1 MKSEYERDHERDYRK
16 HEPPPPSPF
25 LPHTRIQWAWDSTSL
40 GWLKECPRKYQYSMI
55 EGWRPKQPSIHLHFG
70 LLYHAALELY
80 DRLRSK
86 GATHDDALVAV
97 TWQAMR
103 DSWPWDF
110 EPLERDTK
118 NRATLIRSIVWYLE
132 EFADDPCETVILQNG
147 KPAVELSFKMELDY
161 GPSGELGGQP
171 YVLCGHLDRVVTLN
185 GSTYVSDRK
194 TTSNTPGAYY
204 FDGFAPDNQMSLYSI
219 AARVVYHTPVS
230 GIIIDAVQVAVG
242 FSRFSRGFTYR
253 SAAQLDEWLA
263 GTRYWLDLA
272 VQYAKAGYWPMND
285 KSCHH
290 YGGCPFRRVCSKSP
304 EVRSVFLES
313 DFRREPWN
321 PLQTR

>member
-70 LLYHAALELY
+70 LLYHAALEFY
-80 DRLRSK
+80 DRLRTE
-86 GATHDDALVAV
+86 GAPHNAALIAA
-97 TWQAMR
+97 TRQALC

-132 EFADDPCETVILQNG
+132 EFADDPCETVVLQNG

-161 GPSGELGGQP
+161 GPSGHLGGQP

-185 GSTYVSDRK
+185 GGTYICDRK
-194 TTSNTPGAYY
+194 TTSSTPGAYY
-204 FDGFAPDNQMSLYSI
+204 FDGFAPDNQMSLYSL
-219 AARVVYHTPVS
+219 AARIVYQTPVS

-253 SAAQLDEWLA
+253 SVAQLDEWLA
-263 GTRYWLDLA
+263 DTRYWLDLA
-272 VQYAKAGYWPMND
+272 VQYAKAGYWPQND

-290 YGGCPFRRVCSKSP
+290 FGGCPFRRVCSKSP

-321 PLQTR
+321 PLKVR